1 MKKIQEDNTVSVI
14 QRAIKSFGINVTN
27 DTIKVSLK
35 SSPHYPSLRCITD
48 AFNEWNIEH
57 FPLKYT
63 MDEIK
68 SINSPYITHLN
79 LNGGEIGFVTGHKNG
94 NVILYNSLNK
104 KEKIP
109 WEEYIKLISGGVI
122 LLNPDEKSGEA
133 NFFRKKQSDILYKSI
148 VPLTI
153 SVLALIIIV
162 LISNNLVNT
171 GVVVPG
177 IFYILLG
184 SKLLGMII
192 STLLFMKEN
201 EIQVPLAEKLCKLN
215 KYVNCNAVLNDRA
228 AIVYGS
234 IGWADVGTIYFT
246 GSMLILLQGW
256 NGFLTIASALAL
268 PFTFFSVWY
277 QAIKLK
283 RWCPF
288 CLMIQFIL
296 IVEFILQVFFNPVLN
311 LSFSLL
317 IEFIFTFFIVGLFQI
332 IINLFLKLRRERDIQ
347 DLKLARLKKNPEII
361 KTLIFNQ
368 KQYKIPVTENSL
380 LLGQNKSGLLI
391 TAFLSLECSHCAKA
405 FFKLNGILQSEYN
418 AQVNIILLGTETKII
433 NSIYNLSRNSK
444 HDEVIEIL
452 DKWYK
457 SDNIS
462 RQNLI
467 NEYCPVNSDE
477 LADQISSEN
486 HEIMKTCGVSGTP
499 SVFINGFRLPI
510 QYDIDDLMYI
520 SNLFN

>member
-1 MKKIQEDNTVSVI
+1 MKKIQEDNTVAVI

-35 SSPHYPSLRCITD
+35 SSPYYPSLRCITD

-68 SINSPYITHLN
+68 SIKSPYITHLN
-79 LNGGEIGFVTGHKNG
+79 LNGGEIAFVTEHKNG
-94 NVILYNSLNK
+94 NVILYNSFNK

-109 WEEYIKLISGGVI
+109 WDEYIKQISGGVI
-122 LLNPDEKSGEA
+122 LLNPDEKSGET
-133 NFFRKKQSDILYKSI
+133 NFFRKKQTELLNKAITPVTLSA
-148 VPLTI
+148 
-153 SVLALIIIV
+153 LALIIIF
-162 LISNNLVNT
+162 LISYRLSDI
-171 GVVVPG
+171 GVSSLWL
-177 IFYILLG
+177 FYIILG

-215 KYVNCNAVLNDRA
+215 EYVNCNAVLNDKA

-234 IGWADVGTIYFT
+234 IGWADIGIIYFT

-268 PFTFFSVWY
+268 PFTLISIWY
-277 QAIKLK
+277 QAIRLK

-296 IVEFILQVFFNPVLN
+296 IAEFILQAFYNPVFN
-311 LSFSLL
+311 LSLSLL
-317 IEFIFTFFIVGLFQI
+317 MIFIFTFFIVGILQI
-332 IINLFLKLRRERDIQ
+332 ILNQFLKLHREKNLMA
-347 DLKLARLKKNPEII
+347 LKLARLKKNPEII

-368 KQYKIPVTENSL
+368 KQYKIPVTKNSL
-380 LLGQNKSGLLI
+380 LFGQKKSRLLI
-391 TAFLSLECSHCAKA
+391 TAFLTLDCSHCAKA
-405 FFKLNGILQSEYN
+405 FFKLNGILQTGYN
-418 AQVNIILLGTETKII
+418 AQINIILLGAETRII
-433 NSIYNLSRNSK
+433 NSIYNLSKDRK
-444 HDEVIEIL
+444 YEDVITIL

-462 RQNLI
+462 RHSLI
-467 NEYCPVNSDE
+467 NDYCLLNSDE
-477 LADQISSEN
+477 LSNLISSEN
-486 HEIMKTCGVSGTP
+486 LEIMKTCEITGTP
-499 SVFINGFRLPI
+499 TVFINGFKLPI

-520 SNLFN
+520 SKLFN